1 MGSKAGSGA
10 GTGWD
15 CRQPVKAVAKTTKT
29 ITFFITNSKTIYTV
43 YHVSP
48 GFLPQVKRQRAHGRV
63 PPGGLGFAPR
73 CLIRHE
79 RPMIQIW
86 WDPELVA
93 IAKPPVAGGGML

>member
-1 MGSKAGSGA
+1 MGSTAGSGA

-29 ITFFITNSKTIYTV
+29 ITLFISNSKTIYTL

-48 GFLPQVKRQRAHGRV
+48 GFLPQVKRRRARGRV
-63 PPGGLGFAPR
+63 PPGGLGCAPR
-73 CLIRHE
+73 CLIRRD

-86 WDPELVA
+86 PDPELVA
-93 IAKPPVAGGGML
+93 IAIPPVASGGML